1 MSKDKRDSYVIL
13 RGKVDDIRIQNIT
26 ALLFMYEGNQ
36 KILLDKKSI
45 FKNLNHPQSYHPEKT
60 IIKILAY
67 FCSPFFMYI

>member
-36 KILLDKKSI
+36 KILLDKKNYRKYIIHINFMKKTFLHYI
-45 FKNLNHPQSYHPEKT
+45 FQSTE
-60 IIKILAY
+60 IKK
-67 FCSPFFMYI
+67 